1 MATYAIG
8 DIQGCFRTF
17 QRLLER
23 IEFDPQRDRV
33 LLVGDLVNRGPQSAD
48 VLRWAIRNDR
58 AVRAVL
64 GNHDLH
70 LIARVLGVSG
80 RKKRD
85 TLDDVLEARD
95 RGELVEWLR
104 TRPLV
109 HRENGHLVVHAGLLP
124 CWSAADAERLSAEA
138 EEVLQGRDA
147 PRVLDGL
154 GDQPMR
160 PWSEKLQ
167 GAERIRLILQ
177 SLTRLRTCTRDGVP
191 CLDFSGPPAEAP
203 AGCRPWFEV
212 PGRKEKDATVVFGH
226 WAALGLYL
234 GTRAIGLDTGAVWGN
249 KLTAIRLKD
258 RAVFQEPSRC

>member
-23 IEFDPQRDRV
+23 IGFDPARDRV
-33 LLVGDLVNRGPQSAD
+33 LLVGDMVNRGPQSLD
-48 VLRWAIRNDR
+48 VLRWAVRNQR
-58 AVRAVL
+58 AVRVVL

-70 LIARVLGVSG
+70 LIARALGAAG

-85 TLDDVLEARD
+85 TLDDVLDARD
-95 RGELVEWLR
+95 RDDLIDWLR

-109 HRENGHLVVHAGLLP
+109 HRENGHLLVHAGILP
-124 CWSAADAERLSAEA
+124 CWTAEDAERLSAEA
-138 EEVLQGRDA
+138 EEALQSRDA
-147 PRVLDGL
+147 VRILESL
-154 GDQPMR
+154 GAQPER

-167 GAERIRLILQ
+167 GIERLRLIFQ
-177 SLTRLRTCTRDGVP
+177 AFTRLRTCTRDGVP

-203 AGCRPWFEV
+203 PGCRPWFEA

-234 GTRAIGLDTGAVWGN
+234 GPRAIGLDTGAVWGN

-258 RAVFQEPSRC
+258 RAVFQEPSRS